1 MTRSTDPATL
11 PNALPQTVATQVPL
25 RRLQRSM
32 DARHL
37 VMIALGG
44 VIGSGLFLSSGYT
57 INQAGPL
64 GAVIAYLIGAFVVY
78 LVMACL
84 GELAVAYPVSG
95 AFHIYAARAINP
107 ATGFTTAWLYWLC
120 WVVALG
126 SEFTAAGILM
136 QRWFPGVPVW
146 VWCLVFAGVLFGM
159 NAISARVFGETEFWF
174 SLIKVV
180 AIVALIVLGTA
191 AIFGFTPLSS
201 EHPGAV
207 LFSNFVTPD
216 GLFPTGVAGVLMTSL
231 AVFYA
236 FSGSELIGVAAGET
250 KDPARNIPKAL
261 RSTVLRL
268 LVLFVGSITVISAI
282 LPYEQAGL
290 TSSPFVDV
298 FQYAGVPSA
307 GDIMNFVIITA
318 LAVFY
323 AFSGSELIGVAA
335 GETKDP
341 AKNIP
346 RALRSTVLRLLIL
359 FVGAIAVIAAIIPWR
374 EAGLTSSPFVDV
386 FQYVGVPFAPDIMN
400 FVIITALL
408 SAGNSGLFSCARMLF
423 SLAEEG
429 HAPQAFTKLTK
440 RGVPLFALSVS
451 ILIGLVSL
459 LTSVIAADTVYL
471 VLVSIA
477 GFAVVAVWMS
487 IVASQFFH
495 RRRFVREGGVV
506 ADLTYRT
513 PWYPFLPILAFVVL
527 LISVVAIAFDPNQVA
542 ALYFGVPF
550 VGACY
555 LYFWLR
561 HGRKGQQHTPRV
573 NRESAPD
580 A

>member
-1 MTRSTDPATL
+1 MSPLPEQSEL
-11 PNALPQTVATQVPL
+11 PNALPHTTATQVPL

-37 VMIALGG
+37 IMIALGG

-57 INQAGPL
+57 ISQAGPL
-64 GAVIAYLIGAFVVY
+64 GAIIAYLIGAFVVW

-84 GELAVAYPVSG
+84 GELALAYPVSG
-95 AFHIYAARAINP
+95 AFHIYAARSIGP

-126 SEFTAAGILM
+126 SEFTASGILM
-136 QRWFPGVPVW
+136 QRWFPGVDVW
-146 VWCLVFAGVLFGM
+146 VWCLIFALGLFTI

-180 AIVALIVLGTA
+180 AIVALIVFGGM
-191 AIFGFTPLSS
+191 AIFGFTPLSA
-201 EHPGAV
+201 EHPAAP

-216 GLFPTGVAGVLMTSL
+216 GLFPNGIAGV
-231 AVFYA
+231 V
-236 FSGSELIGVAAGET
+236 V
-250 KDPARNIPKAL
+250 
-261 RSTVLRL
+261 
-268 LVLFVGSITVISAI
+268 
-282 LPYEQAGL
+282 
-290 TSSPFVDV
+290 
-298 FQYAGVPSA
+298 
-307 GDIMNFVIITA
+307 TA

-341 AKNIP
+341 GKNIP
-346 RALRSTVLRLLIL
+346 KAIRSTVLRLLIL
-359 FVGAIAVIAAIIPWR
+359 FVGSITVIAALLPY
-374 EAGLTSSPFVDV
+374 EDAGLTSSPFVDV
-386 FQYVGVPFAPDIMN
+386 FEYVGIPYAADIMN

-429 HAPQAFTKLTK
+429 HAPRVLQRLTR
-440 RGVPLFALSVS
+440 RGIPLVALSVS
-451 ILIGLVSL
+451 LALGLVSL
-459 LTSVIAADTVYL
+459 ISSVIAPQTVYL

-495 RRRFVREGGVV
+495 RRRFVREGG
-506 ADLTYRT
+506 DITTLPYRT
-513 PWYPFLPILAFVVL
+513 PLYPALPILAFVL
-527 LISVVAIAFDPNQVA
+527 LSISLVAIAFDPNQVA

-550 VGACY
+550 VGLCY
-555 LYFWLR
+555 LFFWWRYGRRGARPVVAVSEEAPVDEADDPVAEEPLR
-561 HGRKGQQHTPRV
+561 QPRG
-573 NRESAPD
+573 
-580 A
+580 

>member
-1 MTRSTDPATL
+1 
-11 PNALPQTVATQVPL
+11 
-25 RRLQRSM
+25 M

-37 VMIALGG
+37 IMIALGG

-57 INQAGPL
+57 ISQAGPL
-64 GAVIAYLIGAFVVY
+64 GAIIAYLIGAFVVY

-84 GELAVAYPVSG
+84 GELAIAYPVSG
-95 AFHIYAARAINP
+95 AFHIYASRSIGP

-126 SEFTAAGILM
+126 SEFTASGILM

-146 VWCLVFAGVLFGM
+146 LWCLIFAAVLFLL
-159 NAISARVFGETEFWF
+159 NAISARVFGEAEFWF
-174 SLIKVV
+174 SLVKVV
-180 AIVALIVLGTA
+180 AIVALIVLGGA
-191 AIFGFTPLSS
+191 AIFGFTPLSA
-201 EHPGAV
+201 EHPPAI
-207 LFSNFVTPD
+207 LFSNFETPG
-216 GLFPTGVAGVLMTSL
+216 GLFPNG
-231 AVFYA
+231 
-236 FSGSELIGVAAGET
+236 FSG
-250 KDPARNIPKAL
+250 
-261 RSTVLRL
+261 
-268 LVLFVGSITVISAI
+268 VI
-282 LPYEQAGL
+282 
-290 TSSPFVDV
+290 V
-298 FQYAGVPSA
+298 
-307 GDIMNFVIITA
+307 TA

-346 RALRSTVLRLLIL
+346 KALRSTVLRLVVL
-359 FVGAIAVIAAIIPWR
+359 FVGAIAVIAAILPY
-374 EAGLTSSPFVDV
+374 EDASVTSSPFVDV
-386 FQYVGVPFAPDIMN
+386 FQYVGVPYAPDIMN

-429 HAPQAFTKLTK
+429 HAPKAFTRLTK
-440 RGVPLFALSVS
+440 RGVPLIALSVS

-459 LTSVIAADTVYL
+459 LTSVIAAGTVYL

-495 RRRFVREGGVV
+495 RRKFVREGGDVS
-506 ADLTYRT
+506 ALAYRT
-513 PWYPFLPILAFVVL
+513 PLYPALPIVAFSL
-527 LISVVAIAFDPNQVA
+527 LLLSIIAIAFDPNQVA
-542 ALYFGVPF
+542 ALYFGIPF
-550 VGACY
+550 VAACY
-555 LYFWLR
+555 LFFWWR
-561 HGRKGQQHTPRV
+561 HGRKGKRDVVQDHEAEPV
-573 NRESAPD
+573 D